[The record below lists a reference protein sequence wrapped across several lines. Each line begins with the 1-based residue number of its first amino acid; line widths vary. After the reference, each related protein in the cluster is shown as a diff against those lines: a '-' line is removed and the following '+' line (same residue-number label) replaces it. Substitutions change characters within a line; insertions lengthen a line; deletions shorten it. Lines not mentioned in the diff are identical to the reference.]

1 MIRHAAREAGRLVAD
16 RVLRGSLPRT
26 VDGVDAAL
34 LSSLLGREVAVTGRL
49 DGTQGTTDRV
59 RLALTGDG
67 VPASV
72 FVKTASHSAG
82 TRLFGG
88 LASLGENEV
97 RFYRDVRPAL
107 QAEAPRAHAVPFDGT
122 TGRFL
127 LVLEDLAARGARF
140 ADTLT
145 PLTVDEA
152 AGALDTL
159 RRVHASPPP
168 AWALS
173 NSADPMLSLVTRAL
187 GPLSRKV
194 DPALQPSAAAWVLRE
209 YRSLARALDQGPLT
223 LLHGDPHPGNL
234 YLVDGR
240 VGLLDWQVV
249 RRGNRMR
256 DVTYLLVLGLTPEDR
271 AAHERALLAHYTSD
285 DVWAEYR
292 RFVAYVYVATT
303 FTCGLGGLQG
313 ASIADE
319 GLRRAV
325 RALDELETLSALSAL
340 TCQGAPT
347 AARTDLP
354 RARPGAAGRPRR
366 SP

>member
-1 MIRHAAREAGRLVAD
+1 VIRHAAREVRRLAAD
-16 RVLRGSLPRT
+16 RVLRGTLPRT
-26 VDGVDAAL
+26 LDGVGPAL
-34 LSSLLGREVAVTGRL
+34 LTSLLGRRVTSARRL
-49 DGTQGTTDRV
+49 DGTAGTTDRV
-59 RLALTGDG
+59 RLALTGDD
-67 VPASV
+67 VPESV
-72 FVKTASHSAG
+72 FVKTASHAAG

-97 RFYRDVRPAL
+97 RFYRDVRPGL
-107 QAEAPRAHAVPFDGT
+107 QAEAPTAHAVAFDGA

-145 PLTVDEA
+145 PLTTDEA
-152 AGALDTL
+152 AKALETL
-159 RRVHASPPP
+159 RKVHATTPP
-168 AWALS
+168 AWAVR
-173 NSADPMLSLVTRAL
+173 NSHDPMLPVVARAL

-194 DPALQPSAAAWVLRE
+194 DPALQRPEAAWVLRD
-209 YRSLARALDQGPLT
+209 YRAVARALDSGPLT

-234 YLVDGR
+234 YLVDGD

-271 AAHERALLAHYTSD
+271 AQHEKELLAHYTND
-285 DVWAEYR
+285 DVWEDYR

-303 FTCGLGGLQG
+303 FTSGLGGLQG
-313 ASIADE
+313 ESIADE

-325 RALDELETLSALSAL
+325 RALEELETLSALAAL
-340 TCQGAPT
+340 GL
-347 AARTDLP
+347 D
-354 RARPGAAGRPRR
+354 GH
-366 SP
+366 

>member
-1 MIRHAAREAGRLVAD
+1 M
-16 RVLRGSLPRT
+16 RGSLPRT
-26 VDGVDAAL
+26 LDGVDPAL
-34 LSSLLGREVAVTGRL
+34 LSRLLGRTVTSVERL
-49 DGTQGTTDRV
+49 DGTEGTTDRV
-59 RLALTGDG
+59 RLALTGDD

-72 FVKTASHSAG
+72 FVKTASHAAG

-88 LASLGENEV
+88 LAGLGENEV
-97 RFYRDVRPAL
+97 RFYRDVRPTL
-107 QAEAPRAHAVPFDGT
+107 SAEAPSAYAVSFDAV

-145 PLTVDEA
+145 PLTPDEA

-159 RRVHASPPP
+159 RQVHATTPPS
-168 AWALS
+168 WALR
-173 NSADPMLSLVTRAL
+173 NSEDPMIGVVSRAL

-194 DPALQPSAAAWVLRE
+194 DPDLKPPDAAWVLRD
-209 YRSLARALDQGPLT
+209 YRAVARALDAGPLT

-234 YLVDGR
+234 YLVDDR

-271 AAHERALLAHYTSD
+271 AAHEKQLLAHYTSD
-285 DVWAEYR
+285 DVWEHYR

-303 FTCGLGGLQG
+303 FTSGLGGLQG

-325 RALDELETLSALSAL
+325 RALEELETLSAL
-340 TCQGAPT
+340 
-347 AARTDLP
+347 AAIGLN
-354 RARPGAAGRPRR
+354 GH
-366 SP
+366 